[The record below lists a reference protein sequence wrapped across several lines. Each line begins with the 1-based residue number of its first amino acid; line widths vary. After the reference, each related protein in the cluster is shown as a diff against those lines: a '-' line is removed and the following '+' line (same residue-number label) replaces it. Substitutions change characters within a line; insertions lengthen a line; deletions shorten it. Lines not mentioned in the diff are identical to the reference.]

1 MSLRIAIIG
10 RPNVGKS
17 TLYNRLVGRKSAIVE
32 DTPGVTRDWQEEEGR
47 IGDYAFNIMDTAG
60 LEDAKGTHL
69 EGRMTQKTL
78 MAAQKADVILFMVD
92 AQTGLLPDDHH
103 YADWARRISKP
114 IVLIVNKSES
124 RKTDAGYLEAYGLG
138 LGEPLAISAEH
149 GEGMIDLFDRLK
161 EFERE
166 PVEESTTERRMQLAI
181 VGRPNV
187 GKSTLINELIGEDRL
202 LTGPEAGITRD
213 AIGLDWE
220 YGGRPIKL
228 IDTAGLRKK
237 ARVKERLEA
246 LSSKDTL
253 QAIQYAEMVVL
264 VIDGREPLEKQE
276 LTIARHVVEEGRGLI
291 IAVNKWDSMDD
302 KQKCLNQISDTLQT
316 SLTQVRGISVIPIS
330 ALYHKHFDRLFEAV
344 FSLYDEWNKRLG
356 TSEINRWLA
365 VMLENHSPPMV
376 SGRRIKIRYM
386 TQIKSRPPTF
396 SLFVSSMDLPI
407 SYQRYLVN
415 GLRKDLG
422 FGDGVPIRLQLRKG
436 KNPYV
441 KN

>member
-1 MSLRIAIIG
+1 MSLRVAIIG

-17 TLYNRLVGRKSAIVE
+17 TLYNRLVGRRSAIVE

-69 EGRMTQKTL
+69 EGRMTQQTL
-78 MAAQKADVILFMVD
+78 MAAGRADVILFMVD

-103 YADWARRISKP
+103 YAEWARRLSKP
-114 IVLIVNKSES
+114 IILIVNKSES
-124 RKTDAGYLEAYGLG
+124 RKTEGGFLDAYGLG
-138 LGEPLAISAEH
+138 LGEPVPISAEH
-149 GEGMIDLFDRLK
+149 GEGMLELFDRLK
-161 EFERE
+161 DFKTDRE
-166 PVEESTTERRMQLAI
+166 EESSRERRLQLAI

-187 GKSTLINELIGEDRL
+187 GKSTLINELIGEERL

-213 AIGLDWE
+213 SIGIDWT
-220 YGGRPIKL
+220 YQDRPIKL

-237 ARVKERLEA
+237 ARVRQRLEV

-253 QAIQYAEMVVL
+253 ETIQYAEIVVL
-264 VIDGREPLEKQE
+264 VIDGNEPLEKQE
-276 LTIARHVVEEGRGLI
+276 LTIARHVVEEGRGLV
-291 IAVNKWDSMDD
+291 IAINKWDDVAE
-302 KQKCLNQISDTLQT
+302 KQKCLKGVFDILET
-316 SLTQVRGISVIPIS
+316 SLTQVRGVSVVPIS
-330 ALYHKHFDRLFEAV
+330 ALYHKHFDKLFDAV
-344 FSLYDEWNKRLG
+344 FSLYDQWNRRVG
-356 TSEINRWLA
+356 TSELNRWLEL
-365 VMLENHSPPMV
+365 MLENHSPPMV

-386 TQIKSRPPTF
+386 TQIKTRPPTF
-396 SLFVSSMDLPI
+396 AIFVSSMELPV

-422 FGDGVPIRLQLRKG
+422 FGDGVPIRLQMRKG

-441 KN
+441 